1 MTHSTGTRMSKARP
15 MANSTI
21 RSARSMI
28 PPLALKPRLS
38 AFARSYEMSMD
49 RAAAV
54 RASTGRYVPSP
65 ARNHATPPNSTASAM
80 RSATESRNAPRG
92 PARPELRATVPSRMS
107 GTPVA
112 LAPATTSRY
121 HPPSRRR
128 RKLRLCGDGRQSRRR
143 RTLRAPATPVL
154 DSARG
159 RAQSRKGETAL
170 KVYPSAKIRN
180 VVLVG
185 HVGSGKTSLAEGLL
199 FVTGAIPRMGRV
211 EDGNTVSDFD
221 PEEARRGISVSM
233 SIAPFEH
240 EDHKVNILDTPGYA
254 DFVGDVA
261 AAFRVADLAVFVV
274 SAVEGVEVQTEMAWR
289 LAEQAKLPRAVFV
302 NKLDRERASFARTLD
317 DMKAK
322 FGAGVA
328 PLELPIGEEASFR
341 GVVDLLTDTAVTYDG
356 TTGKGA
362 EGPVPDE
369 MEGEEH
375 TVHDALIEG
384 IVVADDDLMERYLAD
399 ESIEVKELEQALA
412 KGIAEATV
420 FPVLCGSGTKL
431 IGVDRLASFVVHEG
445 PAPASEDVDGAAPP
459 VAFVFKTIADPYVGR
474 VNLFKVLQ
482 GSIKTDASLVNNRTV
497 SEERLHQLSVM
508 RGKEQESTAEVPAG
522 DIAAV
527 AKLSDTSTG
536 DVLGAR
542 GADVTVDAFEPP
554 KPVLPVA
561 IRPKSKSDADKLA
574 NALHRLLDEDPA
586 LRLERNPETKQTLL
600 WGMGETHL
608 SIARERLHRKLGVEV
623 ETDDV
628 EVAYRETITGTAE
641 AEGKYKKQTGGH
653 GQFGVA
659 FVRVEPQ
666 ERGAGFVFVD
676 EIVGGAIP
684 PQFIPAVEKGI
695 AEAMENGGVYGYPVV
710 DVKVTC
716 FDGKYHSVDSSE
728 MSFKM
733 AGSIGFKEAMAKAN
747 PILLEPISE
756 LVVTAPEQYQ
766 GDLMGDLNSKR
777 GRIQGSGAV
786 GHGEMEIVAQ
796 VPTSEI
802 LRYAIDLRSLTAGRG
817 RFEMTHS
824 HYDPVPA
831 HLVDR
836 IAKQRET
843 AKAG

>member
-1 MTHSTGTRMSKARP
+1 
-15 MANSTI
+15 
-21 RSARSMI
+21 
-28 PPLALKPRLS
+28 
-38 AFARSYEMSMD
+38 
-49 RAAAV
+49 
-54 RASTGRYVPSP
+54 
-65 ARNHATPPNSTASAM
+65 
-80 RSATESRNAPRG
+80 
-92 PARPELRATVPSRMS
+92 
-107 GTPVA
+107 
-112 LAPATTSRY
+112 
-121 HPPSRRR
+121 
-128 RKLRLCGDGRQSRRR
+128 
-143 RTLRAPATPVL
+143 
-154 DSARG
+154 
-159 RAQSRKGETAL
+159 
-170 KVYPSAKIRN
+170 
-180 VVLVG
+180 
-185 HVGSGKTSLAEGLL
+185 
-199 FVTGAIPRMGRV
+199 MGRV

-221 PEEARRGISVSM
+221 PEEARRGISVWM

-240 EDHKVNILDTPGYA
+240 EDHKVNVLDTPGYA

-261 AAFRVADLAVFVV
+261 AAFRAADLAVFVV

-289 LAEQAKLPRAVFV
+289 IAEQAKLPRAVFV
-302 NKLDRERASFARTLD
+302 NKLDRERASFPRTLD
-317 DMKAK
+317 DLKAK

-399 ESIEVKELEQALA
+399 ESIDVKELEQALA

-445 PAPASEDVDGAAPP
+445 PAPTSEDVDGAAPP
-459 VAFVFKTIADPYVGR
+459 LAFVFKTIVDPYVGR

-497 SEERLHQLSVM
+497 SDERLHQLSVM

-527 AKLSDTSTG
+527 AKLRDTSTG

-542 GADVTVDAFEPP
+542 GVGVTRD
-554 KPVLPVA
+554 
-561 IRPKSKSDADKLA
+561 
-574 NALHRLLDEDPA
+574 
-586 LRLERNPETKQTLL
+586 
-600 WGMGETHL
+600 
-608 SIARERLHRKLGVEV
+608 
-623 ETDDV
+623 
-628 EVAYRETITGTAE
+628 
-641 AEGKYKKQTGGH
+641 
-653 GQFGVA
+653 
-659 FVRVEPQ
+659 
-666 ERGAGFVFVD
+666 
-676 EIVGGAIP
+676 
-684 PQFIPAVEKGI
+684 AVE
-695 AEAMENGGVYGYPVV
+695 APTAAVPVV

-733 AGSIGFKEAMAKAN
+733 AGSLGFKEAMAKAN

-756 LVVTAPEQYQ
+756 LVVIAPEQYQ

-796 VPTSEI
+796 VPTSEV
-802 LRYAIDLRSLTAGRG
+802 LRYAIDLRSLTAGLG
-817 RFEMTHS
+817 RCELTHS
-824 HYDPVPA
+824 HHAP
-831 HLVDR
+831 
-836 IAKQRET
+836 
-843 AKAG
+843 G